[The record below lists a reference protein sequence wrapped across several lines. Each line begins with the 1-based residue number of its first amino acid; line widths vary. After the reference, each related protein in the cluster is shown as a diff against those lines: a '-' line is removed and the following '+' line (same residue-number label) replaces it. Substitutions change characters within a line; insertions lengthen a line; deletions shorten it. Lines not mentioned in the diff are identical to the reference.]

1 MKTLHQQRTRSAF
14 NQSVQDVLDN
24 IGKGDMRFFLP
35 IVHQGKNCPVQLVL
49 SDYNKDEDFFYWRHY
64 GQPWQTRT
72 NARRF
77 IRNTEKRYN
86 VPVINPKLANLAEQ
100 CSSSTNLVDLLFERG
115 FGVDQCYVRAHVVT
129 ANYVVT
135 PYKDTKKSRQK
146 RWSKDGVIDWLA
158 QLSLL
163 ELTDASL

>member
-14 NQSVQDVLDN
+14 NQSVQDVLDR
-24 IGKGDMRFFLP
+24 IEKGDMTFFLP
-35 IVHQGKNCPVQLVL
+35 IVHGGRHLPVQIVL
-49 SDYNKDEDFFYWRHY
+49 ADYNKDEDFFYWRHY
-64 GQPWQTRT
+64 GQPWDTRT

-77 IRNTEKRYN
+77 IKNTVKRFG
-86 VPVINPKLANLAEQ
+86 VPVINPQLANLVEQ
-100 CSSSTNLVDLLFERG
+100 CSSTNLNELMFEQG
-115 FGVDQCYVRAHVVT
+115 YGVDQSYIRPFILT
-129 ANYVVT
+129 ASYAPL
-135 PYKDTKKSRQK
+135 PYKDIKKSRQK

>member
-14 NQSVQDVLDN
+14 NQSVQDVLNN
-24 IGKGDMRFFLP
+24 IEKGDMAFFLP
-35 IVHQGKNCPVQLVL
+35 IVHGGKPTRIQLLL

-64 GQPWQTRT
+64 GQPWHTRT

-77 IRNTEKRYN
+77 IKNTLEQYGT
-86 VPVINPKLANLAEQ
+86 PVINPKLANLAEQ
-100 CSSSTNLVDLLFERG
+100 CSGTNLTELMFEMG
-115 FGVDQCYVRAHVVT
+115 YGVDQCYVRWHVTTASYEVT
-129 ANYVVT
+129 RSNKV
-135 PYKDTKKSRQK
+135 KKSRQK
-146 RWSKDGVIDWLA
+146 QWSKDGVISWLA